1 MIAHNEIAYVIDP
14 AGHTRYV
21 LDTDPG
27 PGTEATKSSF
37 AVVLSTEL
45 QNVLRS

>member
-21 LDTDPG
+21 VNTDPG
-27 PGTEATKSSF
+27 PGTATSKSSF
-37 AVVLSTEL
+37 AGVLSAEL
-45 QNVLRS
+45 QSVLGS